1 MQASRRQ
8 LCLTICLAFSN
19 LILPFAAL
27 AQTGAP
33 VATSAPLPPEAQD
46 ALKKGI
52 IAAQQQ
58 DYLLAI
64 RFFQD
69 ARKAAPKAP
78 VIYYDLG
85 LAESKIPGRELRA
98 IAWFSAYLAAN
109 PRASNAAAVKDQIDA
124 LDVKNQ
130 GNLAHL
136 IQTAQDAASKIPPPK
151 STAGL
156 IAASEIW
163 ADTGN
168 VAAAV
173 ECAKLIQDDP
183 VSGTRERNRSF
194 AYIAE
199 VQAKAGD
206 VAGAQL
212 TTGLIHASD
221 SKSEDMS
228 DTAGPRDEA
237 RAAIAEAQATAG
249 DMAGA
254 QSTVSIINGGIYR
267 DGALLEIARVQANS
281 GNLAGAQRTA
291 SLIPDSG
298 WNKIDAQ
305 ELIAKA
311 QADAGDLAGAQ
322 TTAGLI
328 PANDYRKREVKEYI
342 SQAQTKRGS
351 TVENAGNDLRMS
363 FYDWVQILDVF
374 PLFKTPPL
382 VPCSLN
388 VDGILDLAA
397 SLKSM
402 PSSDTP
408 EKMLEPFLTLIRLNA
423 DAQICVAKMLKQQTK
438 RLAQP

>member
-1 MQASRRQ
+1 MLTFRRH
-8 LCLTICLAFSN
+8 LRL
-19 LILPFAAL
+19 LILLVGTSIAL
-27 AQTGAP
+27 PYTSFAQTSAP
-33 VATSAPLPPEAQD
+33 TATPAPLPPDAQD

-52 IAAQQQ
+52 LAANQQ

-69 ARKAAPKAP
+69 ARKAAPKASE
-78 VIYYDLG
+78 IYYDLG

-109 PRASNAAAVKDQIDA
+109 PRASNAAAVKDQIDT

-130 GNLAHL
+130 SNLAHL
-136 IQTAQDAASKIPPPK
+136 IQTAQDAARKIPPPK
-151 STAGL
+151 STVGL
-156 IAASEIW
+156 VDSSEMWVDI
-163 ADTGN
+163 GN

-173 ECAKLIQDDP
+173 ESAKLIQDDP
-183 VSGTRERNRSF
+183 ATGPWVRNRSF

-237 RAAIAEAQATAG
+237 RDAIAEAQAKEG

-254 QSTVSIINGGIYR
+254 QRTVSIINGGIQR
-267 DGALLEIARVQANS
+267 NSALLEIARVQANS
-281 GNLAGAQRTA
+281 GDLAGAQSTA

-305 ELIAKA
+305 ELIALA

-328 PANDYRKREVKEYI
+328 PANDYRKREVQEYI
-342 SQAQTKRGS
+342 SQAQAKRGS
-351 TVENAGNDLRMS
+351 TVEIARNDLRIS

-374 PLFKTPPL
+374 PLSKTPPL

-388 VDGILDLAA
+388 FDGILDLPA

-408 EKMLEPFLTLIRLNA
+408 EKMLEPFLTLVRLNA
-423 DAQICVAKMLKQQTK
+423 DAQMCVAKMLKQQRRK
-438 RLAQP
+438 LAQP